1 VNVGAGG
8 RTSLL
13 ELVAMVERVS
23 GRKVTVEHQPPRGGD
38 VRDSL
43 ASMERAKAVLGY
55 APEIGVE
62 EGLRRTWEWTVASA
76 GAADDAASGAR
87 QTRPAAAV
95 GGTAAK

>member
-1 VNVGAGG
+1 
-8 RTSLL
+8 
-13 ELVAMVERVS
+13 
-23 GRKVTVEHQPPRGGD
+23 
-38 VRDSL
+38 
-43 ASMERAKAVLGY
+43 MERAKAVLGY

-62 EGLRRTWEWTVASA
+62 DGLRRTWEWTVASA